1 MLVIKLCRKSK
12 PYFHQN
18 KQKAQCMAH
27 SLVRVR
33 HMELREISSM
43 YIIIGKIVDN
53 KHKTAFTVNL
63 KHKLT

>member
-1 MLVIKLCRKSK
+1 
-12 PYFHQN
+12 
-18 KQKAQCMAH
+18 
-27 SLVRVR
+27 
-33 HMELREISSM
+33 MELREISSM